1 MSANKIVSSQL
12 IKTIKNSGKNI
23 KLKYATKTEAW
34 DRTYLAQSVQE
45 DFGKAVE
52 KADVPAGATTAILA
66 RVISFNILNLGCQVL
81 RWRIVKKSIQAQVI
95 ARIILQ
101 TSMRMT
107 AATTSQPSM
116 STLESKVGACKVV
129 EWYEKPVNVDAA
141 SPSRMS
147 RMLEVLSTQ
156 FQ

>member
-66 RVISFNILNLGCQVL
+66 RMENSEKEHPSSSDSKNHFTTVYEDDSGNH
-81 RWRIVKKSIQAQVI
+81 I
-95 ARIILQ
+95 A
-101 TSMRMT
+101 TKHVY
-107 AATTSQPSM
+107 P
-116 STLESKVGACKVV
+116 
-129 EWYEKPVNVDAA
+129 
-141 SPSRMS
+141 
-147 RMLEVLSTQ
+147 
-156 FQ
+156 